1 MSKTYYL
8 PSDDNGKG
16 AWLNNFA
23 AKLPT
28 YQAALGLTPDDVAS
42 TTADAAFFDYVLKDQ
57 TQVAAY
63 SQQWT
68 AYKNAARNGSGPAL
82 GDFPVPPVFPTTVP
96 AMVAPGI
103 IGRATALVA
112 RIKPAPGYTD
122 SIGQALQII
131 GADHPVDPTTLK
143 PILYVTLDAGVVDIS
158 WLKQGMDAL
167 ELWVDRGDGKGFV
180 FLAIDSIPDYTDTA
194 AMPPAGQSALW
205 KYKGIYIQA
214 DQRVGQWSDVVS
226 IPVAG

>member
-1 MSKTYYL
+1 MEAGTNQISQ
-8 PSDDNGKG
+8 GKSPRQG
-16 AWLNNFA
+16 AGNLF
-23 AKLPT
+23 
-28 YQAALGLTPDDVAS
+28 AALGIA
-42 TTADAAFFDYVLKDQ
+42 
-57 TQVAAY
+57 
-63 SQQWT
+63 
-68 AYKNAARNGSGPAL
+68 
-82 GDFPVPPVFPTTVP
+82 PTE
-96 AMVAPGI
+96 VAPGI

-112 RIKPAPGYTD
+112 RIKPAPGYTE

-131 GADHPVDPTTLK
+131 GAEHPVDPTALK
-143 PILYVTLDAGVVDIS
+143 PVLYATLDAGHVDIS

-167 ELWVDRGDGKGFV
+167 ELWVDRGAGFV

-214 DQRVGQWSDVVS
+214 DQRVGQWSDVGS